1 MAPRDGGSRRKEK
14 RPMAPAASPK
24 KKASVAAN
32 EDDDGCV
39 IISPPRATPI
49 ATGGGS
55 SGVRAAVAAPAGG
68 GEEDGDDDDLV
79 FVGEGRRALPLP
91 HARYD
96 CAEFVLRAES
106 SSTDAALHCAHCW
119 CAKCQTPAAQCTQWA
134 AHCRTSAAD
143 VAAAR
148 AAERKATL
156 AERIRAVPCRG
167 PPAVGSAVAAQL
179 VHWQWLQLRH
189 TALTLLSHC
198 GCDED
203 ALVATLVAA
212 NEVPEAEAQQVLA
225 ARLAT
230 SPQPEP
236 EPEPEPKPRHQPSA

>member
-106 SSTDAALHCAHCW
+106 SSADAALHCAHCW

-134 AHCRTSAAD
+134 THCRTSAAD

-167 PPAVGSAVAAQL
+167 PPALGSAVAAQL

-230 SPQPEP
+230 SPQPA
-236 EPEPEPKPRHQPSA
+236 PRLQP

>member
-1 MAPRDGGSRRKEK
+1 
-14 RPMAPAASPK
+14 MAPATSPK

-55 SGVRAAVAAPAGG
+55 SGVRAAVAAPAAG

-96 CAEFVLRAES
+96 CAEFVLRAS
-106 SSTDAALHCAHCW
+106 SSSVDAALHCAHCW

-134 AHCRTSAAD
+134 THCRTSAAD

-167 PPAVGSAVAAQL
+167 PPALGSAVAAQL

-236 EPEPEPKPRHQPSA
+236 RLQP

>member
-1 MAPRDGGSRRKEK
+1 
-14 RPMAPAASPK
+14 MAPAASPK

-55 SGVRAAVAAPAGG
+55 SGVRAAPAAG
-68 GEEDGDDDDLV
+68 GEEDGDDDLV
-79 FVGEGRRALPLP
+79 FVSEGRRALPLP

-96 CAEFVLRAES
+96 CAEFVLGAS
-106 SSTDAALHCAHCW
+106 SSSADAALHCAHCW

-148 AAERKATL
+148 ASERKATL

-167 PPAVGSAVAAQL
+167 PPALGSAVAAQL

-236 EPEPEPKPRHQPSA
+236 RLQP

>member
-1 MAPRDGGSRRKEK
+1 
-14 RPMAPAASPK
+14 MAPATSPK

-55 SGVRAAVAAPAGG
+55 SGVRAAVAAPAAG

-106 SSTDAALHCAHCW
+106 SSADAALHCAHCW

-167 PPAVGSAVAAQL
+167 PPALGSAVAAQL

-236 EPEPEPKPRHQPSA
+236 RLQP

>member
-1 MAPRDGGSRRKEK
+1 
-14 RPMAPAASPK
+14 MAPAASPK

-55 SGVRAAVAAPAGG
+55 SGVRATVAAPAAG

-106 SSTDAALHCAHCW
+106 SSADAALHCAHCW
-119 CAKCQTPAAQCTQWA
+119 CAKCQTPAARLLVERP
-134 AHCRTSAAD
+134 AHRHPSGIRCSGRGGE
-143 VAAAR
+143 R
-148 AAERKATL
+148 A
-156 AERIRAVPCRG
+156 IRLGR
-167 PPAVGSAVAAQL
+167 
-179 VHWQWLQLRH
+179 
-189 TALTLLSHC
+189 
-198 GCDED
+198 
-203 ALVATLVAA
+203 
-212 NEVPEAEAQQVLA
+212 
-225 ARLAT
+225 
-230 SPQPEP
+230 
-236 EPEPEPKPRHQPSA
+236 

>member
-1 MAPRDGGSRRKEK
+1 
-14 RPMAPAASPK
+14 MAPAASPK
-24 KKASVAAN
+24 KKASIAAN

-39 IISPPRATPI
+39 IISPPGATPI

-55 SGVRAAVAAPAGG
+55 SGVRAAPAAG
-68 GEEDGDDDDLV
+68 GEEDGDDDLV

-143 VAAAR
+143 VAAAH

-167 PPAVGSAVAAQL
+167 PPALGSAVAAQL

-230 SPQPEP
+230 SPQPSAGASSLASS
-236 EPEPEPKPRHQPSA
+236 PEPKPRHQPSAGA